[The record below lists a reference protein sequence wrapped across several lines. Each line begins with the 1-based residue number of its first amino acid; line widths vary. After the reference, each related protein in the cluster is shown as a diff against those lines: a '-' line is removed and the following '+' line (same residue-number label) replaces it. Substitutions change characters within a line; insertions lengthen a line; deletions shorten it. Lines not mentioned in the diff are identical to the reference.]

1 MPSTKKSWIRRILW
15 MGAAGLLIGGA
26 IAWYLFTLKF
36 DDTRSVKADFTVE
49 ALSFI
54 REFEKDNAAAN
65 QKYSEKIIAVNGKV
79 SAIEKA
85 DTTYN
90 VKMINDSTG
99 SYISFGFQANDA
111 NKVKDLKAGDAVTI
125 KGSCSAGVY
134 SSILESEFI
143 TFKRCILE

>member
-1 MPSTKKSWIRRILW
+1 MSATKKTWFKRLLW
-15 MGAAGLLIGGA
+15 LAAAGLLIGGA

-36 DDTRSVKADFTVE
+36 DDTRSVKADYSVE
-49 ALSFI
+49 AMPFI

-65 QKYSEKIIAVNGKV
+65 KKYSEKIIAVKGIV

-85 DTTYN
+85 DTTFN
-90 VKMINDSTG
+90 VKMQNDSTG

-111 NKVKDLKAGDAVTI
+111 EKVKNLKAGDAVTI